1 MNKLEAR
8 RRIDALRKQI
18 EHHNYLYYVLSQPE
32 ISDEEYDKLMVE
44 IQELENKFPEFIT
57 PDSPTQ
63 KVGAPPLEAFETVRH
78 HSPMLSIDTATREEV
93 LRFDERVRRGLD
105 VQRVEYIAEPKFDGL
120 SVELLYENGKLI
132 RGATRGDGINGEDV
146 TENIK
151 TIKAVPLRLRDVEIE
166 PPELLAVGGETILNI
181 TDFENLNEERL
192 LRGEKT
198 FANPRNAAAG
208 SLRHL
213 DSKETASVPLDIF
226 FYRVLSCR
234 GKEFKSQW
242 EVLKS
247 LPKWGL
253 KVSSDVKKCKSI
265 QDTIRYHDQM
275 EQKREDLP
283 YEIDGVVVKVNRLD
297 HENRLGIKARSPRW
311 AVAYKFPP
319 RREETQIMDI
329 IVQVGR
335 TGTLTPIAML
345 KPVDVGGVTV
355 SRATLH
361 NQDFIDQMD
370 VRVGDTVKIGRAGD
384 VIPEVMEVAKFK
396 RTGKERMFH
405 IPDRCPVCGS
415 KVVKVGAFYRCT
427 GGLSCG
433 AQLRRS
439 ITHFASKDAM
449 DIDSLGGKIVD
460 QLVSEGLVSSLS
472 DVYRIKKEDLVKLP
486 RFAEKSAENLIGAIE
501 ASKKRGLSR
510 FVYGLG
516 IPAVGEHV
524 AKLLANHFG
533 SIGSLMGA
541 SEGQLL
547 EIKEIGPEIAKEV
560 LEFFEEGRNKEEIKK
575 LLELGVKASPI
586 KVKMGKK
593 FEEKIFVFTGTLA
606 KLSRD
611 EAKRL
616 VEEAGG
622 KVSSSV
628 SRRTNFVVAG
638 EKTGSKYQKAK
649 ELGIK
654 IIDEEAFTELLRR

>member
-547 EIKEIGPEIAKEV
+547 EIMEIGPEIAKEV